1 MIPPEYRSWGVIPA
15 DWFIDDLMRHRGRR
29 YYVALLSAAVYHGAS
44 HQAPQ
49 VFQVMAD
56 GRVLDRA
63 IERVRP
69 RFYASEHAARDGW
82 SITTAPAGTWVRCA
96 WLPGWTWGSPPC

>member
-1 MIPPEYRSWGVIPA
+1 MPGPKPSRCVLSS
-15 DWFIDDLMRHRGRR
+15 GRAAASAGSTA

-69 RFYASEHAARDGW
+69 RFYASEHPARDGW